1 MLKGFTV
8 GKFGYL
14 MANQYNINEDKV
26 KACCLDAINNQ
37 IDTLVVY
44 PSQVR
49 FAKELG
55 TELNIGTTIGYPFG
69 IYTTASKVFETEEAV
84 ENGADIL
91 FIMVDSSLIA
101 DEKWE
106 QLEEQVAQC
115 KKVCKDRKAV
125 LLGEMS
131 MYTEEGKR
139 RLGELAKKYAYEG
152 VALSAAFAFNTIFHQ
167 TEEKLETVFVH
178 ESFPE
183 DVVFFRKGFGDA
195 LRIYAWSDC
204 MTEEKGQRLLAAGAD
219 FIYTEN
225 LETFLE

>member
-1 MLKGFTV
+1 MLKGFAE

-14 MANQYNINEDKV
+14 IANQYNMNEDKV
-26 KACCLDAINNQ
+26 KACCLDAIKNK

-55 TELNIGTTIGYPFG
+55 TELKIGTTIGYPFG

-91 FIMVDSSLIA
+91 FIMVDSSLLA

-106 QLEEQVAQC
+106 ELEEQVSQC
-115 KKVCKDRKAV
+115 KKACKDRGAV

-139 RLGELAKKYAYEG
+139 QLGKLAKKYGYEG
-152 VALSAAFAFNTIFHQ
+152 VALSAAFAVNTIFHQ

-178 ESFPE
+178 ESLPE
-183 DVVFFRKGFGDA
+183 DVMFFRKSFGDT

-204 MTEEKGQRLLAAGAD
+204 MTEEKGRGLLTAGAD
-219 FIYTEN
+219 SIYTEN
-225 LETFLE
+225 LKAFLE